1 MPCYKCFT
9 PTLALTA
16 SLLVGWP
23 VGAADVAEESPPLDV
38 VYGDAGWTFSIAPYF
53 WAASLKGDIAVRGRQ
68 PFDADIP
75 FRDIFDNLRF
85 GGMIVGEA
93 HNGTWG
99 VFADLIYLDIEVD
112 KSLTRTIAGVPVSL
126 SGSLD
131 TTSVTAT
138 LMGEYRVLAQ
148 PSATLDLM
156 AGARIWSVDNE
167 LDIALSAGGPPLAAF
182 SGSDR
187 QTWVDPML
195 GVKGR
200 VDLSSSWHL
209 TGWGMIGGFGVA
221 SDFSWDVL
229 GAIGY
234 QWTQSLS
241 IVGGYRAVGVDYS
254 RDGFTFDVIEHGPIL
269 GAVIRF

>member
-68 PFDADIP
+68 PFNADIP

-131 TTSVTAT
+131 TTSVT
-138 LMGEYRVLAQ
+138 Q
-148 PSATLDLM
+148 PSWA
-156 AGARIWSVDNE
+156 S
-167 LDIALSAGGPPLAAF
+167 IAC
-182 SGSDR
+182 
-187 QTWVDPML
+187 
-195 GVKGR
+195 
-200 VDLSSSWHL
+200 
-209 TGWGMIGGFGVA
+209 
-221 SDFSWDVL
+221 
-229 GAIGY
+229 
-234 QWTQSLS
+234 
-241 IVGGYRAVGVDYS
+241 S
-254 RDGFTFDVIEHGPIL
+254 RSRRRPST
-269 GAVIRF
+269 